1 LGIGLNAKIKRIAN
15 MIGQAKENSDL
26 SALLT
31 KENCLI
37 TTVVITIIRVVITQ
51 AKVKC
56 VDCKYKRM

>member
-1 LGIGLNAKIKRIAN
+1 